1 MDDLDAYFGDDAVD
15 AFVNAL
21 NVDLN
26 EDKGEIAKSLMEDD
40 ELLLSSL
47 STGKKPEE
55 EKKFGKIVLK
65 RKDINPS

>member
-26 EDKGEIAKSLMEDD
+26 EDKGEIAKSLIEDD

-47 STGKKPEE
+47 STGKKREE
-55 EKKFGKIVLK
+55 EKKFGKITLK
-65 RKDINPS
+65 RKDFNPS

>member
-26 EDKGEIAKSLMEDD
+26 EDKGEIAKSLIEDD

-55 EKKFGKIVLK
+55 EKKFGKITLK
-65 RKDINPS
+65 RKDFNPS